1 MLKRR
6 PKGVEIGVL
15 GHLWGPK
22 GCQEGILNTKKGVL
36 GRLEALLVVM
46 RVQGA
51 VLEFTKES

>member
-1 MLKRR
+1 VLKRR
-6 PKGVEIGVL
+6 PKGVKIDVL

-22 GCQEGILNTKKGVL
+22 GCQEGTKKGVL

-51 VLEFTKES
+51 FLESMVVA